1 MGIFSRKGNYL
12 AMQELET
19 PAEHIVQMPGEPY
32 FGQGGLRGYSDGS
45 LIFISPAGKIPLG
58 NQIRSWDYGNPFLPG
73 IIKNPKSKNLGLLT
87 AGWIGISIPEEFA
100 GAWIFWLESHHT
112 KP

>member
-1 MGIFSRKGNYL
+1 MGIFSKRDKQVGK
-12 AMQELET
+12 QELET
-19 PAEHIVQMPGEPY
+19 PAEHIIQMPGEPY
-32 FGQGGLRGYSDGS
+32 FGQGGLRGYSDES

-73 IIKNPKSKNLGLLT
+73 INTKSKSKNLGLLT
-87 AGWIGISIPEEFA
+87 AGWIGISIPEEFV
-100 GAWIFWLESHHT
+100 GAWIYWLESHHP